1 MTPSAERFSRIPS
14 LQWQPIM
21 SAISSDPTLLSE
33 ETGDALMVEA
43 FSQGMKG
50 TREGDKRAKECVEKA
65 LVGQY
70 CRSLGRD
77 GVMLFFQRCVR
88 APSLPSFLCLPP
100 FAKARTEGETLV
112 DEVPDAHLL
121 PPLAG

>member
-1 MTPSAERFSRIPS
+1 
-14 LQWQPIM
+14 M

-33 ETGDALMVEA
+33 DTGDALMVEA

-50 TREGDKRAKECVEKA
+50 TKAGEKRARECVEKA

-77 GVMLFFQRCVR
+77 GVMLFFQRCACFSPTTSNLVLT
-88 APSLPSFLCLPP
+88 LP
-100 FAKARTEGETLV
+100 A
-112 DEVPDAHLL
+112 
-121 PPLAG
+121 LAG